1 MRTRIYNA
9 RILTMEEKRPVFKGE
24 IYIDGGK
31 IFRIKEAK
39 TEKSE
44 RTEKPAL
51 NEEEKWDEE
60 IDAEGNLIM
69 PGFKNAHTHSAMTF
83 LRSYADDMKLQ
94 EWLFDKVFPAEAKLT
109 SDDVYHL
116 TKLAILEYLTSG
128 ITAAFDMYKLKQ
140 DSAKAAEELGFRMV
154 FCGDI
159 NDFGGTLEEME
170 QDYFRYQCE
179 ETPLLSYQFGFHAEY
194 TTSRNLMEGIAQLAG
209 KYKKPVYVH
218 CSETKRE
225 VEECRE
231 KTGMTPIAYMD
242 SLGLFENGGGLF
254 HGVHLDEAD
263 FDIMKKKK
271 ICVVTNPAS
280 NLKLAS
286 GIAPIGQMLQKG
298 IVLGLGTDG
307 ASSNN
312 NLDMLEEVRLASMLS
327 KVKEDNP
334 RSVPAKTAIKC
345 GTLEGAKAIGF
356 DEVGAVTT
364 GYKADLVLYDLK
376 EPEWFPRNDR
386 YSLLCNA
393 ASSHSVS
400 HVFVDGK
407 LLYENGEY
415 LTLDYEKVC
424 AEAQRCAER
433 LSRA

>member
-1 MRTRIYNA
+1 
-9 RILTMEEKRPVFKGE
+9 MEEKRPVFKGE

-263 FDIMKKKK
+263 FDIMKTIRKSPKN
-271 ICVVTNPAS
+271 VMNSEMSASRHSVTNIIIRQPTNCAAA
-280 NLKLAS
+280 L
-286 GIAPIGQMLQKG
+286 I
-298 IVLGLGTDG
+298 IVGRLF
-307 ASSNN
+307 
-312 NLDMLEEVRLASMLS
+312 VRPCC
-327 KVKEDNP
+327 KVDT
-334 RSVPAKTAIKC
+334 S
-345 GTLEGAKAIGF
+345 
-356 DEVGAVTT
+356 
-364 GYKADLVLYDLK
+364 
-376 EPEWFPRNDR
+376 
-386 YSLLCNA
+386 
-393 ASSHSVS
+393 
-400 HVFVDGK
+400 FVI
-407 LLYENGEY
+407 
-415 LTLDYEKVC
+415 
-424 AEAQRCAER
+424 R
-433 LSRA
+433 LSISPCECELKYF

>member
-194 TTSRNLMEGIAQLAG
+194 TTKMELMKEIADLAH
-209 KYKKPVYVH
+209 KYKSPVFLH
-218 CSETKRE
+218 NSETQNE
-225 VEECRE
+225 VKECLERYGKTPTQLTEEL
-231 KTGMTPIAYMD
+231 GMY
-242 SLGLFENGGGLF
+242 EYGGGGYHCVYF
-254 HGVHLDEAD
+254 DDKD
-263 FDIMKKKK
+263 FEIFKKRQLTA
-271 ICVVTNPAS
+271 VTCPAS

-286 GIAPIGQMLQKG
+286 GIAPLKRFVEEG
-298 IVLGLGTDG
+298 IPVAIGTDG
-307 ASSNN
+307 PASNN
-312 NLDMLEEVRLASMLS
+312 SLDMFKEMFLASALAKVREMDAECISADKILYMATTGGAHAMGLDNCDRLAAG
-327 KVKEDNP
+327 K
-334 RSVPAKTAIKC
+334 
-345 GTLEGAKAIGF
+345 
-356 DEVGAVTT
+356 
-364 GYKADLVLYDLK
+364 KADLIMIDLQQPNMQ
-376 EPEWFPRNDR
+376 PENNIVKNLV
-386 YSLLCNA
+386 YSGSKQNVKLTMVN
-393 ASSHSVS
+393 
-400 HVFVDGK
+400 GK
-407 LLYENGEY
+407 ILYEDQKFSIGFEPADIY
-415 LTLDYEKVC
+415 K
-424 AEAQRCAER
+424 EANRIIRSMEG
-433 LSRA
+433 